1 MTDEFVW
8 GIFVADV
15 SANFPNFYPVG
26 LYSTKESAI
35 KEILS
40 LPRDH
45 NYQLLQLPLNR
56 NFAFYHKK
64 NGKLVGMDEVNH
76 EHFHFKDEDCD

>member
-1 MTDEFVW
+1 M
-8 GIFVADV
+8 
-15 SANFPNFYPVG
+15 
-26 LYSTKESAI
+26 
-35 KEILS
+35 KEIHS

-64 NGKLVGMDEVNH
+64 NGKLVGMDSVSH